1 MDPRVKTPRAGLDEQ
16 FALSMRL
23 YAAIARVH
31 DEIVRLERA
40 QVARAGTAGSDE
52 PRPGPS
58 ADLRRLHEQL
68 LGVYTTVQDAD
79 VAPSAA
85 VVASAESLLGR
96 AAQM

>member
-1 MDPRVKTPRAGLDEQ
+1 MDPRVRTPRAGLEQQ

-40 QVARAGTAGSDE
+40 PVAGAGTAGGDA

-58 ADLRRLHEQL
+58 ADLRRLHGQL
-68 LGVYTTVQDAD
+68 LGVYTTLQDAD

-85 VVASAESLLGR
+85 VVAAAESLLGR